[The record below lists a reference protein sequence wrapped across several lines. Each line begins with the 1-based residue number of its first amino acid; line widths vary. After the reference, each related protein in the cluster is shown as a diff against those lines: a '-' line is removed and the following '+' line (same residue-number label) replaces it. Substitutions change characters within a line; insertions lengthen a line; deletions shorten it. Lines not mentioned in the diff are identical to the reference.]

1 MLAVCETGGSAWGYI
16 VPILAL
22 VVWAGVV
29 FAIFRGSAREDRPFL
44 AALLFSCM
52 AIGVILLF
60 GGEGLDGDGNHLGRF
75 FISLGLSAA
84 LGLAVGLARRRATLR
99 TVAAAIAGD
108 VFLPGLVL
116 LFIIWL
122 FVGTGFCLS

>member
-1 MLAVCETGGSAWGYI
+1 SFAVPPARIGRFLRRCSSAAWRSGSSSC
-16 VPILAL
+16 
-22 VVWAGVV
+22 
-29 FAIFRGSAREDRPFL
+29 SA
-44 AALLFSCM
+44 
-52 AIGVILLF
+52 
-60 GGEGLDGDGNHLGRF
+60 EGLDGDGNHLGRF